1 MPSQTSPEQP
11 SQANA
16 SAFCC
21 KICGYMTDCPDPR
34 ELGEARGNTERF
46 RDTRF
51 RLWKCPKCLSIHSID
66 PVDFRDLYADYPLSR
81 RRLDVFA
88 KGTIKSLLGRLVRAG
103 LSRSDSI
110 LDYGSGH
117 GIFVDYLQQRGYRDV
132 TGYDPYVPAYAERPY
147 RLFDC
152 VVAND
157 VIEHVPDPRA
167 TLKECADLV
176 KPGGILYLGTADSEP
191 VEMDN
196 LEPHLMRL
204 HQPFHR
210 VIITEKSLHELGL
223 ETGFSIE
230 RTYRRSYMDTLMPF
244 SNYRFLDEF
253 NKALGHNLDRAFDPD
268 AGKVVLSKPR
278 LLFHALFGYF
288 FPSAYEP
295 AIILRRP
302 QQSIGGTLDV

>member
-1 MPSQTSPEQP
+1 MPSHTIPERP
-11 SQANA
+11 SQANGT
-16 SAFCC
+16 SFCC
-21 KICGYMTDCPDPR
+21 KICGYMTDCPDPS

-46 RDTRF
+46 RSKRF

-66 PVDFRDLYADYPLSR
+66 PVDFRDIYADYPLSR

-88 KGTIKSLLGRLVRAG
+88 KGTLKSLLRRLARAG

-117 GIFVDYLQQRGYRDV
+117 GIFVDYLRQRGYTDV
-132 TGYDPYVPAYAERPY
+132 TGYDPYVPTYAERPS
-147 RLFDC
+147 RQFDC

-230 RTYRRSYMDTLMPF
+230 HAYRRSYMDTLMPF

-268 AGKVVLSKPR
+268 AGKVVLFKPS
-278 LLFHALFGYF
+278 LLFHALFGFF

-302 QQSIGGTLDV
+302 RQSIGGDIGV